1 MPFGTLIIY
10 QNVVRHLSN
19 TLEKEKMSRKKWTS
33 EKIFARLLNN
43 KTQKTFWE
51 NVRELRKRPNI
62 KVYNKAYKLAKSEIE
77 KEKIIGIYVLAQLG
91 FDPRFQQAKTV
102 KLYFKL
108 LENEK
113 SPKVISAILSSI
125 SHNNENL
132 SEKQISKLIEFKT
145 HKFVNVRFELTL
157 ALSCL
162 ENENAIKTLIELSND
177 KDSDTRNWATFGI
190 GTQIENDTEEIRSAL
205 WNRVTDKDEITRLEA
220 ISGLAKRKDK
230 KIKEVLKTELEYIDE
245 KGSLILESIELFKDK
260 DFIPLLEKKI
270 VENKK
275 SKKVNEDWLLETI
288 NKLNGK

>member
-1 MPFGTLIIY
+1 M
-10 QNVVRHLSN
+10 
-19 TLEKEKMSRKKWTS
+19 
-33 EKIFARLLNN
+33 LNN

-51 NVRELRKRPNI
+51 NVRELRKRPNNE
-62 KVYNKAYKLAKSEIE
+62 VYNKAYKLAESESK

-132 SEKQISKLIEFKT
+132 NEKQISKLIEFKT
-145 HKFVNVRFELTL
+145 HKFVNVRFELAL

-190 GTQIENDTEEIRSAL
+190 GTQLDNDTEKIRTAL

-220 ISGLAKRKDK
+220 ISGLAKRKDR
-230 KIKEVLKTELEYIDE
+230 KIKEVLKTELENIDE
-245 KGSLILESIELFKDK
+245 NGSLILESIELFNDK

-270 VENKK
+270 VENKR

-288 NKLNGK
+288 NKLNEK

>member
-1 MPFGTLIIY
+1 
-10 QNVVRHLSN
+10 
-19 TLEKEKMSRKKWTS
+19 MSRKKWTS
-33 EKIFARLLNN
+33 EKIYTRLLNN
-43 KTQKTFWE
+43 RTQKTFWE
-51 NVRELRKRPNI
+51 NIRELRKRPN
-62 KVYNKAYKLAKSEIE
+62 KEVYDKAFKLANSEIE

-91 FDPRFQQAKTV
+91 FDPRFQQTKTV

-108 LENEK
+108 LEKEK

-132 SEKQISKLIEFKT
+132 NEKQISKLIEFKT

-190 GTQIENDTEEIRSAL
+190 GTQLDNDTEEIRNAL

-220 ISGLAKRKDK
+220 ITGLAKRKDR
-230 KIKEVLKTELEYIDE
+230 KIKEILITELENID
-245 KGSLILESIELFKDK
+245 KNGSLILESIELLNNKE
-260 DFIPLLEKKI
+260 FIPLLEKKI
-270 VENKK
+270 IGNKK

-288 NKLNGK
+288 NKLNEK